1 MDCYIVLLLLFPA
14 TFKFW
19 EGLDIGFVKGAR
31 QESWLISFSFS
42 IILLLLLLLY
52 FFNRSNLKD
61 PYSSMVAGQATPSG
75 VIVDDNEDDDQ
86 HLTVKKH
93 CKLVV
98 AIPDRL
104 D

>member
-1 MDCYIVLLLLFPA
+1 
-14 TFKFW
+14 
-19 EGLDIGFVKGAR
+19 
-31 QESWLISFSFS
+31 
-42 IILLLLLLLY
+42 
-52 FFNRSNLKD
+52 LKD

-75 VIVDDNEDDDQ
+75 VIADDNEDDDQ
-86 HLTVKKH
+86 DLTVKKH

>member
-1 MDCYIVLLLLFPA
+1 MIDFFFFFNNIICYYYYYCIFL
-14 TFKFW
+14 
-19 EGLDIGFVKGAR
+19 
-31 QESWLISFSFS
+31 
-42 IILLLLLLLY
+42 
-52 FFNRSNLKD
+52 NRSNLKD